1 MNTSTG
7 LSNFD
12 LHGKVAVVTGSTR
25 GIGCAINEA
34 FGAAGAAIVAHGTD
48 HSEVAARVADWS
60 ARGWRVAGCVADLAA
75 PSGVHELQRS
85 VESTLGAVD
94 ILVLNASVEIIQ
106 PWREV
111 TDEAMHRQSQVNL
124 HATVGLIQAFLP
136 AMSTRGWGR
145 ILAIGSV
152 QEERPNARH
161 LFYSAT
167 KAAQTSM
174 ILNLA
179 RNERAPGVTFNVLR
193 PGAILTDRNR
203 ARLADPAFEASVVER
218 IPSGRIGVP
227 TDCAGAALLLCS
239 EAGSYI
245 NGAVLAVDGGLRL

>member
-1 MNTSTG
+1 MNTIPSG
-7 LSNFD
+7 FD
-12 LHGKVAVVTGSTR
+12 LSGKVAVVTGSTR
-25 GIGCAINEA
+25 GIGCAIGEA

-48 HSEVAARVADWS
+48 RNEVDARVADWS
-60 ARGWRVAGCVADLAA
+60 ARGWRVAGCVADLAVPDSA
-75 PSGVHELQRS
+75 RELQHS
-85 VESTLGAVD
+85 VESTLGAAD
-94 ILVLNASVEIIQ
+94 ILVLNASLEIIQ
-106 PWREV
+106 SWREA
-111 TDEAMHRQSQVNL
+111 TEEAMHRQTQVNL

-136 AMSTRGWGR
+136 SMSSRGWGR

-152 QEERPNARH
+152 QEERPNAGH
-161 LFYSAT
+161 WFYAAI
-167 KAAQTSM
+167 KAAQTSV

-203 ARLADPAFEASVVER
+203 ARLADPTFEASVVER

-227 TDCAGAALLLCS
+227 ADCAGAALLLCS

-245 NGAVLAVDGGLRL
+245 NGAVLAVDGGMRL

>member
-1 MNTSTG
+1 MNTSTA
-7 LSNFD
+7 LSGFD
-12 LHGKVAVVTGSTR
+12 LSGKVAVVTGSTR
-25 GIGCAINEA
+25 GIGCSLSESFA
-34 FGAAGAAIVAHGTD
+34 AAGAAIVAHGTD
-48 HSEVAARVADWS
+48 HSEVDARVSDWS
-60 ARGWRVAGCVADLAA
+60 ARGWRVAGCVADLAD
-75 PSGVHELQRS
+75 PNGVPELQRS
-85 VESTLGAVD
+85 VEGAFGAAD
-94 ILVLNASVEIIQ
+94 ILVLNASLEIIQ
-106 PWREV
+106 PWRELS
-111 TDEAMHRQSQVNL
+111 DEAMHRQSQVNL

-136 AMSTRGWGR
+136 AMISRGWGR

-152 QEERPNARH
+152 QEERPNAGH

-227 TDCAGAALLLCS
+227 SDCAGAALLLCS

-245 NGAVLAVDGGLRL
+245 NGAVLAVDGGMRL

>member
-1 MNTSTG
+1 MNTSTA
-7 LSNFD
+7 LSSFD
-12 LHGKVAVVTGSTR
+12 LTGKVALVTGSTR
-25 GIGCAINEA
+25 GLGRAISEA

-48 HSEVAARVADWS
+48 RNEVDARVAEWS

-75 PSGVHELQRS
+75 RGGVRELQRS
-85 VESTLGAVD
+85 VESTFGAAD
-94 ILVLNASVEIIQ
+94 ILVLNASLEIIQ

-111 TDEAMHRQSQVNL
+111 TDEAMQRQSQVNL
-124 HATVGLIQAFLP
+124 HAPVGLIQAFLP
-136 AMSTRGWGR
+136 AMSARGWGR

-152 QEERPNARH
+152 QEERPNAGH

-203 ARLADPAFEASVVER
+203 ARLADAAFEASVVER

-227 TDCAGAALLLCS
+227 ADCAGAALLLCS
-239 EAGSYI
+239 NAGSYL
-245 NGAVLAVDGGLRL
+245 NGAVLSVDGGMRL

>member
-1 MNTSTG
+1 MNTSTA
-7 LSNFD
+7 LSGFD
-12 LHGKVAVVTGSTR
+12 LTGKVALVTGSTR
-25 GIGCAINEA
+25 GLGCAISEA

-48 HSEVAARVADWS
+48 RSEVDARVADWS

-75 PSGVHELQRS
+75 RGGVHELQRS
-85 VESTLGAVD
+85 VASAFGAAD

-106 PWREV
+106 PWREM
-111 TDEAMHRQSQVNL
+111 TDEAMQRQSQVNL
-124 HATVGLIQAFLP
+124 HAPVGLIQAFLP
-136 AMSTRGWGR
+136 AMSSRGWGR

-152 QEERPNARH
+152 QEERPNAGH

-203 ARLADPAFEASVVER
+203 ARLADATFEASVVER

-227 TDCAGAALLLCS
+227 ADCAGAALLLCS
-239 EAGSYI
+239 DAGSYL
-245 NGAVLAVDGGLRL
+245 NGAVLSVDGGMRL

>member
-1 MNTSTG
+1 MSMSTA
-7 LSNFD
+7 LSSFD

-25 GIGCAINEA
+25 GIGCAISEA
-34 FGAAGAAIVAHGTD
+34 LGASGAAIVAHGTD
-48 HSEVAARVADWS
+48 RNEVDARVSDWS
-60 ARGWRVAGCVADLAA
+60 ARGWRAAGCVADLAV
-75 PSGVHELQRS
+75 PNGVRELQRS
-85 VESTLGAVD
+85 VESVFGAAD
-94 ILVLNASVEIIQ
+94 ILVLNASLEIIQ

-111 TDEAMHRQSQVNL
+111 TDEAMLRQAQVNL
-124 HATVGLIQAFLP
+124 HATVALIQALLP
-136 AMSTRGWGR
+136 AMSSRGWGR

-152 QEERPNARH
+152 QEDRPNPGH

-203 ARLADPAFEASVVER
+203 SRLADPAFEASVIER
-218 IPSGRIGVP
+218 IPSARIGMP

-245 NGAVLAVDGGLRL
+245 NGAVLAVDGGMRL

>member
-1 MNTSTG
+1 MTLSTA
-7 LSNFD
+7 LSSFD

-25 GIGCAINEA
+25 GIGCAISEA
-34 FGAAGAAIVAHGTD
+34 FAAAGAAIVAHSTD
-48 HSEVAARVADWS
+48 RDEVDARVADWS
-60 ARGWRVAGCVADLAA
+60 ARGWRVAGCVADLGA
-75 PSGVHELQRS
+75 PDGVRNLHRS
-85 VESTLGAVD
+85 VESSLGTAD

-106 PWREV
+106 PWRDV
-111 TDEAMHRQSQVNL
+111 TEESMLRQSQVNL

-136 AMSTRGWGR
+136 AMSSRDWGR

-152 QEERPNARH
+152 QEERPNAGH
-161 LFYSAT
+161 WFYSAT

-203 ARLADPAFEASVVER
+203 ARLADPAFEARVLEN
-218 IPSGRIGVP
+218 IPTGRIGVP
-227 TDCAGAALLLCS
+227 ADCAGAALLLCS
-239 EAGSYI
+239 DAGSYI
-245 NGAVLAVDGGLRL
+245 NGAVLAVDGGMRL